1 MSTTIRLNH
10 ALQPFAGGRETVEVK
25 GRNIKECLDN
35 LVKDFPVFH
44 DILFDTTNSPAVLVL
59 YDGETI
65 VPKDLNRPVTEQ
77 SEIIIQPML
86 QGG

>member
-1 MSTTIRLNH
+1 MSITIRLNH
-10 ALQPFAGGRETVEVK
+10 ALQPYTGGRETVEVK
-25 GRNIKECLDN
+25 GRNVKECLDN

-44 DILFDTTNSPAVLVL
+44 DILFDTTNSPTVLVL

-65 VPKDLNRPVTEQ
+65 VPKDLNRPVIDR

>member
-1 MSTTIRLNH
+1 MSITIRLNH
-10 ALQPFAGGRETVEVK
+10 ALQPYAGGRETVEVK
-25 GRNIKECLDN
+25 GRNVKECLDN
-35 LVKDFPVFH
+35 LVEAFPVFH

-65 VPKDLNRPVTEQ
+65 VPKNLNRPVIDR

>member
-1 MSTTIRLNH
+1 MSITIRLNH
-10 ALQPFAGGRETVEVK
+10 VLQPYAGGRETVEVK
-25 GRNIKECLDN
+25 GRNVKECLDN
-35 LVKDFPVFH
+35 LVIDFPVFH

-65 VPKDLNRPVTEQ
+65 VPKDLNRPVIDR

>member
-1 MSTTIRLNH
+1 
-10 ALQPFAGGRETVEVK
+10 
-25 GRNIKECLDN
+25 
-35 LVKDFPVFH
+35 
-44 DILFDTTNSPAVLVL
+44 VLVL

-65 VPKDLNRPVTEQ
+65 VPKDLNRPVIDR

>member
-1 MSTTIRLNH
+1 MSVTIRLNH
-10 ALQPFAGGRETVEVK
+10 TLQPYAGGLETVEVN
-25 GRNIKECLDN
+25 GGNIKECLID
-35 LVKDFPVFH
+35 LTKTFPIFH
-44 DILFDTTNSPAVLVL
+44 DILFDTTNTPAVLVL

-65 VPKDLNRPVTEQ
+65 VPKDLNRPVAEQ